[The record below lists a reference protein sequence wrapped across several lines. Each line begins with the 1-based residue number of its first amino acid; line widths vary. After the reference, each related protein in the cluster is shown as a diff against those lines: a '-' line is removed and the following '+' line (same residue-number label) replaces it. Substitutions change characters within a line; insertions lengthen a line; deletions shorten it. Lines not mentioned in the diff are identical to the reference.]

1 MQALHY
7 LPLMSR
13 CIAAIVGG
21 YVVAALFSIAMLRL
35 PQEPAEAVMFGM
47 LYSFLVYAA
56 VVIWVFAVR
65 SAKRAWLGVIVPVAV
80 FWPMANWPGL
90 RAML

>member
-1 MQALHY
+1 MQALRY

-13 CIAAIVGG
+13 CVAAIVGG
-21 YVVAALFSIAMLRL
+21 YVVAALFSIAALRL
-35 PQEPAEAVMFGM
+35 PNEPAEAAMLGM
-47 LYSFLVYAA
+47 VYSFLVYAA

-65 SAKRAWLGVIVPVAV
+65 SAKRAWLGVVIPVLV
-80 FWPMANWPGL
+80 LWPMANWPDL